1 MEMDSWTT
9 ELHCPHLVGH
19 GGYPVVGAG
28 LPDARPRGPRG
39 RGHAQPVAGR
49 GAGAAHQR
57 VGLQWSINYQLSIIR
72 CSNSNQFNLKLQCVP
87 GKTARI
93 SIIN

>member
-1 MEMDSWTT
+1 MAY
-9 ELHCPHLVGH
+9 CPHLVCH